1 MKKLKE
7 NSGLISLIV
16 SSITL
21 VFVVVLSILFFTNL
35 NKKNAK
41 DYSQFRMYIG
51 TNDKDTYLPMD
62 KDLARSKV
70 DNICLEYFSDGFTLY
85 EATGA
90 WKNEDETVTHEYTL
104 IVYVSGTTQERV
116 HQASDKMIVELN
128 QSSILIESYNLPV
141 EFYSGSH
148 S

>member
-7 NSGLISLIV
+7 NSGFISLII

-21 VFVVVLSILFFTNL
+21 VFVLVLSIFFFTNL
-35 NKKNAK
+35 SKKENI

-62 KDLARSKV
+62 KELAKSKV
-70 DNICLEYFSDGFTLY
+70 DSICLEYFSDGFTLY

-90 WKNEDETVTHEYTL
+90 WKNEDQTVTHEYTL
-104 IVYVSGTTQERV
+104 VVYVSGVGIDRV
-116 HQASDKMIVELN
+116 HEASDKMIVELN
-128 QSSILIESYNLPV
+128 QSSILIEPYNLPV
-141 EFYSGSH
+141 EFYSGSN